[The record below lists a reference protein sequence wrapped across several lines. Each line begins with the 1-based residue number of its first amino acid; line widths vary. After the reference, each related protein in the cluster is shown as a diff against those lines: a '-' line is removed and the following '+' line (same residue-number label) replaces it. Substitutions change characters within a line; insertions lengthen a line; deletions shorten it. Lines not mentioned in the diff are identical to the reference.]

1 MNACQGSHPYDRSV
15 FRPFMMQSVICIEE
29 GGINS
34 MGSTN
39 KDELWKTVLAGV
51 SLPVTF
57 AQTVVFDTLFLKL
70 KKNRTAT
77 MK

>member
-1 MNACQGSHPYDRSV
+1 
-15 FRPFMMQSVICIEE
+15 
-29 GGINS
+29 

-57 AQTVVFDTLFLKL
+57 AQTVVLYFIS
-70 KKNRTAT
+70 
-77 MK
+77 